1 MFHIKKLLISF
12 ELLVIVIPILLLG
25 NYMYSSVSDSVTN
38 IYELKNDEI
47 IALEVESI
55 KSYVQG
61 IENLGK
67 VMGSLSFVTEALEEE
82 NPSSENIK
90 RINDLASAAVEKL
103 GYIKEIYFTDIQ
115 GHIIGSNNTQFVG
128 EQLVH
133 EKIEIPIETKKMH
146 TEVIT
151 DRLNKRV
158 LILYIPI
165 LSEDNVEGMI
175 IEKISINY
183 FNRILQTLKGQY
195 ILDIMLMTDQN
206 ELIASYQGEIS
217 QNYEEFNPSDKIQ
230 GTNKKNKYTFKTL
243 NNSLYQMHVEKI
255 DDTNLYVISIVD
267 YSSLQSDITLS
278 LTICLII
285 GALLLIVL
293 FLGKMYILE
302 VITSEINNLKNIV
315 RYTNYNNWSML
326 KFNNKIYE
334 VNELKESFNQLA
346 EEVVAK
352 NEKILKDSK
361 AYKLFFEKI
370 RHHIYEIDLVN
381 KRVTHRGNMFIEH
394 INEEIYINEEYVLSL
409 LDLHPNDKD
418 IFYEKH
424 FSLLHRHIPMFD
436 LEVRIKLNHEDFYRW
451 VNIREEAIYQMSKNA
466 YAIIGFITDI
476 DHQKNLMITLKEM
489 AEQDGLTKV
498 HNKKYFEEY
507 VTRRLTQAEVNNA
520 YLIMV
525 DLDDFKQL
533 NDSYGHYTADQ
544 ILIFIAQTLDCEFG
558 AKENMNLVSRF
569 GGDEFVIWAENVE
582 DIDLKL
588 RRIKEQINKGS
599 VVNDLSISGSAS
611 MGGVKV
617 NRGDD
622 YASLLEKA
630 DALMYKIKKESKNSY
645 YVDENNIID

>member
-1 MFHIKKLLISF
+1 MFRIKKLLISF

-217 QNYEEFNPSDKIQ
+217 QNYEEFNPSDKIE

-569 GGDEFVIWAENVE
+569 GGDEFVIWAENME

-588 RRIKEQINKGS
+588 RRIKEQLNKGS
-599 VVNDLSISGSAS
+599 VVNDLSISVSAS

>member
-1 MFHIKKLLISF
+1 
-12 ELLVIVIPILLLG
+12 
-25 NYMYSSVSDSVTN
+25 
-38 IYELKNDEI
+38 
-47 IALEVESI
+47 
-55 KSYVQG
+55 
-61 IENLGK
+61 
-67 VMGSLSFVTEALEEE
+67 
-82 NPSSENIK
+82 
-90 RINDLASAAVEKL
+90 
-103 GYIKEIYFTDIQ
+103 
-115 GHIIGSNNTQFVG
+115 
-128 EQLVH
+128 
-133 EKIEIPIETKKMH
+133 
-146 TEVIT
+146 
-151 DRLNKRV
+151 
-158 LILYIPI
+158 
-165 LSEDNVEGMI
+165 MI

-409 LDLHPNDKD
+409 LNLHPNDKD

-544 ILIFIAQTLDCEFG
+544 ILIFIAQTLECEFG